1 MVGVLIMSLVK
12 FTVNS
17 DLYDLVDA
25 IGLEYEKVDDNYVVT
40 VDLDYESY
48 HYDVDIDYLLNLND
62 YSLCEHL
69 MGNEFSEGLI
79 YTERV
84 Y

>member
-12 FTVNS
+12 FTVHS
-17 DLYDLVDA
+17 ELFDLVDA
-25 IGLEYEKVDDNYVVT
+25 IGLEYEKINDNYVVT
-40 VDLDYESY
+40 FDLDYEREQ
-48 HYDVDIDYLLNLND
+48 YDIDVDYLLNQND
-62 YSLCEHL
+62 YDLCQSL
-69 MGNEFSEGLI
+69 MGNEFTEGLV

>member
-25 IGLEYEKVDDNYVVT
+25 IGLEYEKVNDNYVVT

>member
-17 DLYDLVDA
+17 ELFDLVDA
-25 IGLEYEKVDDNYVVT
+25 IGFEYEEVDGNYVVT
-40 VDLDYESY
+40 VDLDYEREQY
-48 HYDVDIDYLLNLND
+48 DIDVDYLEELND
-62 YSLCEHL
+62 YDLCQSL
-69 MGNEFSEGLI
+69 MGDEFTEGLV

>member
-25 IGLEYEKVDDNYVVT
+25 IGLEYEKVNNKYVFKF
-40 VDLDYESY
+40 
-48 HYDVDIDYLLNLND
+48 DIDY
-62 YSLCEHL
+62 
-69 MGNEFSEGLI
+69 
-79 YTERV
+79 
-84 Y
+84 

>member
-1 MVGVLIMSLVK
+1 MSSVK

-25 IGLEYEKVDDNYVVT
+25 IGLEYEKVNDNYVVT

-48 HYDVDIDYLLNLND
+48 HYDVDIDYLLNQTD
-62 YSLCEHL
+62 YDLCEYL
-69 MGNEFSEGLI
+69 IGNEAADGLI
-79 YTERV
+79 STERI

>member
-1 MVGVLIMSLVK
+1 MVGLLIMSLVK

-17 DLYDLVDA
+17 ELYDLVDA
-25 IGLEYEKVDDNYVVT
+25 IGFEYEEVDGNYVVT
-40 VDLDYESY
+40 VDLDYEREQY
-48 HYDVDIDYLLNLND
+48 GIDVDYLLNQND
-62 YSLCEHL
+62 YALCEHL
-69 MGNEFSEGLI
+69 MGNEFTEGLV

>member
-25 IGLEYEKVDDNYVVT
+25 IGLEYEKVNGNYEVT
-40 VDLDYESY
+40 VDLEYEREQ
-48 HYDVDIDYLLNLND
+48 YDIDVDYLLNEDD
-62 YSLCEHL
+62 YTMCTYLLGDEL
-69 MGNEFSEGLI
+69 ANGLI
-79 YTERV
+79 STKRLI
-84 Y
+84 

>member
-25 IGLEYEKVDDNYVVT
+25 IGLEYEKVNNNYVVT
-40 VDLDYESY
+40 VDLDYEREQ
-48 HYDVDIDYLLNLND
+48 YDIDVDYLLNQND
-62 YSLCEHL
+62 YSLCEYL

>member
-25 IGLEYEKVDDNYVVT
+25 IGLEYEKVNDNYVVT
-40 VDLDYESY
+40 VDLDYEREQ
-48 HYDVDIDYLLNLND
+48 YDIDVDYLLNQND
-62 YSLCEHL
+62 YELCENL
-69 MGNEFSEGLI
+69 MGNEFTEGLI

>member
-25 IGLEYEKVDDNYVVT
+25 IGFEYEKVNNNYVVT
-40 VDLDYESY
+40 VDLDYEREQ
-48 HYDVDIDYLLNLND
+48 YDIDVDYLLNQND
-62 YSLCEHL
+62 YSLCEYL

>member
-25 IGLEYEKVDDNYVVT
+25 IGLEYEEVNGNYEVT
-40 VDLDYESY
+40 VDLDYEKEQ
-48 HYDVDIDYLLNLND
+48 YDIDVDYLLNEND
-62 YSLCEHL
+62 YDLCNYLLGDEL
-69 MGNEFSEGLI
+69 ADGLI
-79 YTERV
+79 STKRLI
-84 Y
+84 

>member
-12 FTVNS
+12 FTVHS
-17 DLYDLVDA
+17 ELFDLVDA
-25 IGLEYEKVDDNYVVT
+25 IGLEYEKINDNYVVT
-40 VDLDYESY
+40 VDLDYEREQ
-48 HYDVDIDYLLNLND
+48 YDIDVDYLLNQND

>member
-25 IGLEYEKVDDNYVVT
+25 IGLEYEKINDNYVVT
-40 VDLDYESY
+40 VDLDYEREQ
-48 HYDVDIDYLLNLND
+48 YDIDVDYLLNQND
-62 YSLCEHL
+62 YSLCEYL

>member
-1 MVGVLIMSLVK
+1 MVGLLIMSLVK

-25 IGLEYEKVDDNYVVT
+25 IGFEYEKVNDNYVVT
-40 VDLDYESY
+40 VDLDYEREQ
-48 HYDVDIDYLLNLND
+48 YDIDVDYLLNQND
-62 YSLCEHL
+62 YSLCEYL

>member
-25 IGLEYEKVDDNYVVT
+25 IGFEYEKVNDNYVVT
-40 VDLDYESY
+40 VDLDYEREQ
-48 HYDVDIDYLLNLND
+48 YDIDVDYLLQQND
-62 YSLCEHL
+62 YSLCEYL
-69 MGNEFSEGLI
+69 MGNEAADGLI
-79 YTERV
+79 STERI

>member
-1 MVGVLIMSLVK
+1 MSLVK

-25 IGLEYEKVDDNYVVT
+25 IGLEYEKVNDNYVVT

-48 HYDVDIDYLLNLND
+48 HYDVDIDYLLNQTD
-62 YSLCEHL
+62 YDLCEYL
-69 MGNEFSEGLI
+69 IGNEAADGLI
-79 YTERV
+79 STERI

>member
-25 IGLEYEKVDDNYVVT
+25 IGLEYEEVDGNYVVT
-40 VDLDYESY
+40 VDLDYEREQ
-48 HYDVDIDYLLNLND
+48 YDIDVDYLLNQND
-62 YSLCEHL
+62 YDLWQSL
-69 MGNEFSEGLI
+69 MGNEFTEGLV
-79 YTERV
+79 YTESV

>member
-1 MVGVLIMSLVK
+1 MVGLLIMSLVK

-25 IGLEYEKVDDNYVVT
+25 IGLEYEKVNDNYVVT
-40 VDLDYESY
+40 VDLDYEREL
-48 HYDVDIDYLLNLND
+48 YDIDVDYLLNQND

>member
-17 DLYDLVDA
+17 ELYDLVDA
-25 IGLEYEKVDDNYVVT
+25 IGFEYEEVDGNYVVT
-40 VDLDYESY
+40 VDLDYEREQ
-48 HYDVDIDYLLNLND
+48 YDIDVDYLLNQND
-62 YSLCEHL
+62 YELCSYL
-69 MGNEFSEGLI
+69 MGDEFTEGLI

>member
-25 IGLEYEKVDDNYVVT
+25 IGFEYEKVNDNYVVT
-40 VDLDYESY
+40 VDLDYEREQ
-48 HYDVDIDYLLNLND
+48 YDIDVDYLLIQYD
-62 YSLCEHL
+62 YSLCEYL

>member
-1 MVGVLIMSLVK
+1 MSLVK

-25 IGLEYEKVDDNYVVT
+25 IGLEYEKVNDNYVVT

>member
-1 MVGVLIMSLVK
+1 MVGLLIMSLVK

-25 IGLEYEKVDDNYVVT
+25 IGLEYEKVNNNYVVT
-40 VDLDYESY
+40 VDLDYEREQ
-48 HYDVDIDYLLNLND
+48 YDIDVDYLLNQND
-62 YSLCEHL
+62 YDLCQSL
-69 MGNEFSEGLI
+69 MGNEFTEGLV
-79 YTERV
+79 YTERL

>member
-1 MVGVLIMSLVK
+1 MVGELIMSLVK

>member
-17 DLYDLVDA
+17 ELYDLVDA
-25 IGLEYEKVDDNYVVT
+25 IGLEYEKINDNYVVT
-40 VDLDYESY
+40 VDLDYEREQY
-48 HYDVDIDYLLNLND
+48 GIDVDYLLNQND
-62 YSLCEHL
+62 YDLCQSL
-69 MGNEFSEGLI
+69 MGFEFTEGLI
-79 YTERV
+79 NTERV

>member
-12 FTVNS
+12 FTVHS
-17 DLYDLVDA
+17 ELFDLVDA
-25 IGLEYEKVDDNYVVT
+25 IGLEYEKVNNNYVVT
-40 VDLDYESY
+40 VDLDYEREQ
-48 HYDVDIDYLLNLND
+48 YDIDVDYLLNLND

>member
-25 IGLEYEKVDDNYVVT
+25 IGFEYEKVNDNYVVT
-40 VDLDYESY
+40 VDLDYEREQ
-48 HYDVDIDYLLNLND
+48 YDIDVDYLLNQND
-62 YSLCEHL
+62 YSLCEYL

>member
-12 FTVNS
+12 FTVHS
-17 DLYDLVDA
+17 ELFDLVDA
-25 IGLEYEKVDDNYVVT
+25 IGLEYEKINDNYVVT
-40 VDLDYESY
+40 VDLDYEREQ
-48 HYDVDIDYLLNLND
+48 YDIDVDYLLNQND
-62 YSLCEHL
+62 YELCNYL
-69 MGNEFSEGLI
+69 MGDEFSEGLI

>member
-1 MVGVLIMSLVK
+1 MVRVLIMSLVK

-25 IGLEYEKVDDNYVVT
+25 IGLEYEKVNDNYVVT

-48 HYDVDIDYLLNLND
+48 HYDVDIDYLLNQTD
-62 YSLCEHL
+62 YDLCEYL
-69 MGNEFSEGLI
+69 IGNEAADGLI
-79 YTERV
+79 STERI

>member
-1 MVGVLIMSLVK
+1 MSLVK

-48 HYDVDIDYLLNLND
+48 HYDVDIDYLLNQTD
-62 YSLCEHL
+62 YDLCEYL
-69 MGNEFSEGLI
+69 IGNEAADGLI
-79 YTERV
+79 STERI

>member
-1 MVGVLIMSLVK
+1 MVGLLIMSLVK

-17 DLYDLVDA
+17 ELYDLVDA
-25 IGLEYEKVDDNYVVT
+25 IGFEYEEVDGNYVVT
-40 VDLDYESY
+40 VDLDYEREQ
-48 HYDVDIDYLLNLND
+48 YDIDVDYLLNQND
-62 YSLCEHL
+62 YSLCEYL

>member
-1 MVGVLIMSLVK
+1 MVGLLIMSLVK

-25 IGLEYEKVDDNYVVT
+25 IGLEYEEVDGNYVVT
-40 VDLDYESY
+40 VDLDYEREQ
-48 HYDVDIDYLLNLND
+48 YDIDVDYLLNLND

>member
-25 IGLEYEKVDDNYVVT
+25 IGLEYEKVNDNYVVT

-48 HYDVDIDYLLNLND
+48 HYDVDIDYLLNQTD
-62 YSLCEHL
+62 YDLCEYL
-69 MGNEFSEGLI
+69 IGNEAADGLI
-79 YTERV
+79 STERI